1 MTLNNILSAVP
12 FSWLRLLA
20 RCSCTSHQV
29 ETGKEI
35 QKLKGTFMVLQ
46 SLNVSQAVG
55 LSLGQSWDRC
65 VLVAVW
71 VARTLSVPW
80 GDTSGHRLRLGS

>member
-29 ETGKEI
+29 KTGKEI
-35 QKLKGTFMVLQ
+35 QKLMGTSVLQ
-46 SLNVSQAVG
+46 SLSVSEAVG

-65 VLVAVW
+65 VLVVVW
-71 VARTLSVPW
+71 VA
-80 GDTSGHRLRLGS
+80 HALGRHIRAQP